1 MSEKIQGEY
10 ILSAVS
16 KEILPVDAH
25 RIPDIISLNAS
36 NNKSK
41 PIQFWQLYSVLGQD
55 TIVNIIENFYGR
67 VYENETWFTSVFA
80 KVGDVGHHINTQASM
95 WLDIMGGG
103 PYYHGTDFRLNFH
116 HKHNAI
122 QLMNERA
129 HYVGQS

>member
-41 PIQFWQLYSVLGQD
+41 PIQFWQLYSVLG
-55 TIVNIIENFYGR
+55 
-67 VYENETWFTSVFA
+67 
-80 KVGDVGHHINTQASM
+80 
-95 WLDIMGGG
+95 
-103 PYYHGTDFRLNFH
+103 
-116 HKHNAI
+116 
-122 QLMNERA
+122 
-129 HYVGQS
+129 

>member
-1 MSEKIQGEY
+1 MIKFTYPNHPTRHGYMSEKIQGEY
-10 ILSAVS
+10 ITSAVS

-67 VYENETWFTSVFA
+67 VYENETWFVSV
-80 KVGDVGHHINTQASM
+80 VGISDNT
-95 WLDIMGGG
+95 I
-103 PYYHGTDFRLNFH
+103 
-116 HKHNAI
+116 
-122 QLMNERA
+122 
-129 HYVGQS
+129 